1 MSARK
6 VDPAPVKVALLVLPH
21 AAFLSV
27 ASTLDPLRC
36 ANRHLGYEAFT
47 WMVVSPGLTSVPLT
61 CGLTLPSSPRLDA
74 AMGADILLVIA
85 GFRVDEVT
93 TRPLIKDIQ
102 RVAAT
107 VGRLGAIDSGA
118 WILAKAGL
126 LAGYKVTTHWEDQED
141 LAAAYTDMHVLPD
154 RFVIDRNRMTAGGA
168 APAFDMMVDLIGRL
182 HGPRLALEVAK
193 AFITD
198 TVEASRPQVRP
209 ILNGKEIDPRLA
221 EAIRVMTASVDAP
234 LKCAELAGR
243 LGLSVRRLE
252 ALFRE
257 GLGDSPGAFYLELR
271 LQAARR
277 MLSDTRRP
285 PMAVI
290 ALRSGFSCPSSLSR
304 AFTRRFGESARDF
317 RQRRIGFSGN
327 GLVT

>member
-1 MSARK
+1 MSVRK
-6 VDPAPVKVALLVLPH
+6 DDPRPQKVALLVLPH
-21 AAFLSV
+21 ASFLSV

-47 WMVVSPGLTSVPLT
+47 WVVVSPGLSSVPLT
-61 CGLTLPSSPRLDA
+61 CGLALPCSAHLEA
-74 AMGADILLVIA
+74 AVGADILLVIA

-102 RVAAT
+102 RVAAK
-107 VGRLGAIDSGA
+107 VGTLGAIDSGA

-126 LAGYKVTTHWEDQED
+126 LAGYRATTHWEDQED
-141 LAAAYTDMHVLPD
+141 FAAAFPDTHVLPD
-154 RFVIDRNRMTAGGA
+154 RFVIDRNRITAGGA

-182 HGPRLALEVAK
+182 HGPRLSLEVATS
-193 AFITD
+193 FITD

-221 EAIRVMTASVDAP
+221 EAIRIMTASVDAP
-234 LKCAELAGR
+234 LKCADLAAR
-243 LGLSVRRLE
+243 LGLSARRLE

-277 MLSDTRRP
+277 MLADTRRQ

-290 ALRSGFSCPSSLSR
+290 ALRAGFSCPSSLSR

-317 RQRRIGFSGN
+317 RQRRMGFSGN
-327 GLVT
+327 GMVS